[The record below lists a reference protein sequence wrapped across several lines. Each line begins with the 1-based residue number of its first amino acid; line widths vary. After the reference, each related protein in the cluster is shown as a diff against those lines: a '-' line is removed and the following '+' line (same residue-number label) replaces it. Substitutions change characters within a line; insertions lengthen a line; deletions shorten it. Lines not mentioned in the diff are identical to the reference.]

1 MSLGVKRSAVRV
13 MDMEMQA
20 PADGWPRRPS
30 LLHTLQRLLCPFFI
44 SWLRLITKLKLG
56 TSDYS
61 VVTGEFSMPSILHTC
76 QHTMTPFCDN
86 ELFPLL
92 LDHNYWFCSQ
102 SWFLTALAW
111 SSYFD
116 LISFSHWNFYVCF
129 YVEVLLSTLYLMVLR
144 INLKIYFNII
154 SWIIM
159 ILIDNCM
166 FNLIPSSYF
175 WFPFLSHSSEPIL
188 KFFLT
193 VS

>member
-92 LDHNYWFCSQ
+92 LDLLVELLVATWVNFPKGKDSFGLKPRSLPQ
-102 SWFLTALAW
+102 I
-111 SSYFD
+111 
-116 LISFSHWNFYVCF
+116 ISFHCYS
-129 YVEVLLSTLYLMVLR
+129 S
-144 INLKIYFNII
+144 LK
-154 SWIIM
+154 
-159 ILIDNCM
+159 
-166 FNLIPSSYF
+166 
-175 WFPFLSHSSEPIL
+175 
-188 KFFLT
+188 
-193 VS
+193 

>member
-1 MSLGVKRSAVRV
+1 MWKCKPQLMAGQDDHHCYIHSRDCSA
-13 MDMEMQA
+13 
-20 PADGWPRRPS
+20 
-30 LLHTLQRLLCPFFI
+30 HF
-44 SWLRLITKLKLG
+44 SWLVTVDAIKKLKKG
-56 TSDYS
+56 TSNYS
-61 VVTGEFSMPSILHTC
+61 VITGEFSMPSILRTC
-76 QHTMTPFCDN
+76 QPTMTTFCDN

-92 LDHNYWFCSQ
+92 LDHSHWFCSQ

-116 LISFSHWNFYVCF
+116 LISFIHWNFYICF

-144 INLKIYFNII
+144 VNLKIYFNII

>member
-1 MSLGVKRSAVRV
+1 MTITIAYTPETALPVF
-13 MDMEMQA
+13 
-20 PADGWPRRPS
+20 
-30 LLHTLQRLLCPFFI
+30 H
-44 SWLRLITKLKLG
+44 WLVTVDAITKLKKG

-61 VVTGEFSMPSILHTC
+61 VITGEFSMPSILTC
-76 QHTMTPFCDN
+76 QPIMTPFCDN

-102 SWFLTALAW
+102 SWFLTVLAW

-116 LISFSHWNFYVCF
+116 LISFIHWNFYICF

-166 FNLIPSSYF
+166 FNLISSSYF
-175 WFPFLSHSSEPIL
+175 WFLFLSHSSELIL